1 MIQKQLKTH
10 MKLSNLQ
17 IVALGYMLVIL
28 LGTLLLLLPIST
40 QAGKTTS
47 VLDALFTAVSASC
60 VTGLVV
66 VDTGTHWTL
75 FGQLVVLLLIQI
87 GGLGFMTI
95 SLSFLLLLRK
105 RIGLRHR
112 EVMVESIN
120 STQIGGIVRLT
131 RKILLGTAIF
141 EGLGALLLAIR
152 FVPQFGLAQGL
163 YFSVFHAISAFCNAG
178 FDLFGNFAS
187 IVAYADDPLVNFT
200 LMGLITVGGLGF
212 LVWEDVWV
220 NRSKLHRLRLQSK
233 IVLSTSILLT
243 LGGALLLLLLERNNL
258 NVTMDT
264 SERILTALFQSCTA
278 RTAGFNSV
286 DPAAMT
292 GGSKLLMMLLMFI
305 GGSPGSTAGGIKT
318 TTIVVILMYTLAG
331 VRHERGANLFGRRFD
346 DGALHKAIYVFFVN
360 LLFVIFG
367 SIAICCVQPE
377 LGLTD
382 VLFETFSAMGTVG
395 ITTGITRE
403 LNIVSECVLIF
414 LMYCGRVGSI
424 SFAVALLERKATP
437 PVTMPVERITI
448 G

>member
-40 QAGKTTS
+40 QAGKDTS

-152 FVPQFGLAQGL
+152 FVSQFGLAQGL

-305 GGSPGSTAGGIKT
+305 GGSPGSISGGIKT
-318 TTIVVILMYTLAG
+318 TTIG
-331 VRHERGANLFGRRFD
+331 
-346 DGALHKAIYVFFVN
+346 
-360 LLFVIFG
+360 LLF
-367 SIAICCVQPE
+367 
-377 LGLTD
+377 L
-382 VLFETFSAMGTVG
+382 
-395 ITTGITRE
+395 
-403 LNIVSECVLIF
+403 
-414 LMYCGRVGSI
+414 
-424 SFAVALLERKATP
+424 
-437 PVTMPVERITI
+437 
-448 G
+448 